1 VRRTSA
7 ADKLVFL
14 PGVGAP
20 GFLLPFFRQGDL
32 SMEMNLIFGIV
43 FFILGTVLMPLG
55 LKQTSK
61 QNKMLLIGA
70 SVFSDLIGLALIF
83 KLI

>member
-7 ADKLVFL
+7 ADQSVFS

-20 GFLLPFFRQGDL
+20 GFLIPFFKRGDK

>member
-1 VRRTSA
+1 
-7 ADKLVFL
+7 
-14 PGVGAP
+14 
-20 GFLLPFFRQGDL
+20 
-32 SMEMNLIFGIV
+32 MEMNLIFGIV

-55 LKQTSK
+55 LKQTNK